1 MNIYSR
7 YKDGKKI
14 VETTQPRI
22 EKIKELSSKIREQI
36 MEKEDN
42 LFSDEIDIF
51 ITFLNAELKYC
62 ILEKDEV
69 LSQTRLNIKK
79 AKLKNPILYRN
90 IEKPD

>member
-1 MNIYSR
+1 MSIYFR
-7 YKDGKKI
+7 YKDDKQI
-14 VETTQPRI
+14 VETTKSRI
-22 EKIKELSSKIREQI
+22 EKIKELSSKVREQI
-36 MEKEDN
+36 IKEEDN
-42 LFSDEIDIF
+42 LFSDEIDTF

-79 AKLKNPILYRN
+79 EKLKNPILYGN